1 MEVPGFRD
9 FSIKYPSILF
19 DMKINIL
26 AIGAHPDDVEL
37 SCAGTLLVHQK
48 RGFTTGIIDLTR
60 GEMGTRG
67 TPETR
72 KEEAAASAKILGLS
86 VRENLGLADSF
97 FENNKENQLK
107 LVQKIREYQ
116 PDFVIGTAVY
126 DRHPDHG
133 RASQLTEQACFLA
146 GLKMVETTSG
156 DGEIQKPWRPKR
168 LFFAIQSTSLEP
180 DFFVDISDVIE
191 ERMESI
197 KAFKSQF
204 YDPGSKEPQTYI
216 SRPEFLDMITSRAQE
231 YGHRIQVKYAEGF
244 NTRHPLG
251 VKELYHLL

>member
-1 MEVPGFRD
+1 MGVPGFRD
-9 FSIKYPSILF
+9 FSIKYLF
-19 DMKINIL
+19 RFTDMKINIL
-26 AIGAHPDDVEL
+26 AVAAHPDDVEL

-48 RGFTTGIIDLTR
+48 RGFKTGIIDLTR

-67 TPETR
+67 TPEIR
-72 KEEAAASAKILGLS
+72 MKESAAAAEILGLS

-116 PDFVIGTAVY
+116 PDFVIGTAIY

-146 GLKMVETTSG
+146 GLKMVETTSSN
-156 DGEIQKPWRPKR
+156 GEKQKPWRPKR

-180 DFFVDISDVIE
+180 DFFVDISDVMV

-197 KAFKSQF
+197 KAYKTQF
-204 YDPGSKEPQTYI
+204 YDPNSKEPQTYI
-216 SRPEFLDMITSRAQE
+216 SRPEFLDMITARAQE

-244 NTRHPLG
+244 NTKHPLG
-251 VKELYHLL
+251 VKELYHLV

>member
-86 VRENLGLADSF
+86 VRENLELADSF

>member
-1 MEVPGFRD
+1 
-9 FSIKYPSILF
+9 
-19 DMKINIL
+19 MKINIL
-26 AIGAHPDDVEL
+26 AVAAHPDDVEL

-67 TPETR
+67 TPEIR
-72 KEEAAASAKILGLS
+72 MEEAAASAKILGLT

-116 PDFVIGTAVY
+116 PDFVIGTAIY

-146 GLKMVETTSG
+146 GLKMVETTST
-156 DGEIQKPWRPKR
+156 DGEKQKPWRPKR

-180 DFFVDISDVIE
+180 DFFVDISDVME

-197 KAFKSQF
+197 KAYKTQF
-204 YDPGSKEPQTYI
+204 YDPSSKEPQTYI
-216 SRPEFLDMITSRAQE
+216 SRPEFLDMITARAQE

-244 NTRHPLG
+244 NTKHPLG
-251 VKELYHLL
+251 VKELYHLV

>member
-1 MEVPGFRD
+1 
-9 FSIKYPSILF
+9 
-19 DMKINIL
+19 MKINIL

-37 SCAGTLLVHQK
+37 SCSGTLLVHQK

-67 TPETR
+67 TPEQR
-72 KEEAAASAKILGLS
+72 LKEASESAKVLGVS
-86 VRENLGLADSF
+86 VRDNLGMEDAF

-116 PDFVIGTAVY
+116 PDFVIGTAEY

-133 RASQLTEQACFLA
+133 KASILTEQACFLA
-146 GLKMVETTSG
+146 GLSKIETISDSG
-156 DGEIQKPWRPKR
+156 EAQKPWRPKR
-168 LFFAIQSTSLEP
+168 VFFAIQSTSLTP
-180 DFFVDISDVIE
+180 DFFVDISDVME

-197 KAFKSQF
+197 RAFKSQF
-204 YDPGSKEPQTYI
+204 FDPNSKEPQTYI
-216 SRPEFLDMITSRAQE
+216 SRPEFMDMITARAQE

-244 NTRHPLG
+244 STKHPLG
-251 VKELYHLL
+251 VKDLYHLI